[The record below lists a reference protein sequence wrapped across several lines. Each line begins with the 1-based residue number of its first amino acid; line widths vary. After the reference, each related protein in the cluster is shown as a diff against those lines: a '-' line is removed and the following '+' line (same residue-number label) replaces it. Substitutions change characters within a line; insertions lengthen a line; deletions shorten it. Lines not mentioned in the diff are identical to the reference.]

1 MRPLTPPCLMAL
13 GVGVVL
19 VEYSLA
25 SMVRHEEEGHQSAK
39 TRRGSDQRP

>member
-19 VEYSLA
+19 VGYSLA
-25 SMVRHEEEGHQSAK
+25 SIVGHEPEGHQLAK
-39 TRRGSDQRP
+39 TRSGIDQRP